1 MVKRRLNE
9 DPIVVVA
16 VEEEAVVEM
25 TDDQDN
31 HAKWVF
37 INQLENIRMWNSNN
51 NLQIRV
57 VVMLVLL
64 KLVKPKVQ
72 LIDQNDLMVNDEDV
86 LHVVVP
92 VAVQEVNDDS
102 TAKVVIQNHP
112 KRFLLQYFITK

>member
-16 VEEEAVVEM
+16 VAEEAVVEM

-37 INQLENIRMWNSNN
+37 FNPLENIRMWNSNN

-112 KRFLLQYFITK
+112 KRFLLQFFITK